1 MSSFD
6 VGKSVLATNVHL
18 TPDLE
23 HFVRGCVESG
33 QYNNVSEVVRSALH
47 LLKDQEDHK
56 RAFMDMLNDV
66 RREARTSG
74 TYSVDSV
81 ADEMDAIIANEN

>member
-6 VGKSVLATNVHL
+6 MGESILATNVHL

-23 HFVRGCVESG
+23 QFARGCVESG
-33 QYNNVSEVVRSALH
+33 QYNNVSEVVRSALR

-56 RAFMDMLNDV
+56 RAFMDMLKDV
-66 RREARTSG
+66 RREARRKG
-74 TYSVDSV
+74 VHSVDSV
-81 ADEMDAIIANEN
+81 AAEMDAVIANAG